1 MTRSHHQRSL
11 TFIGLCLAGLSLSA
25 VNAQDPRTGSRL
37 GNRLESGK
45 PQTTSDAI
53 INAHTLARCIYQVR
67 GRTVDRYLMTTV
79 PEDQENAA
87 DLVFKDVECEFY
99 RVDSALT
106 DTFGVYSSPA
116 SMRGLLAEAAL
127 RKLCFLND
135 LDKQLPR
142 LPIAEGYNKTWFKMT
157 QRSNTVNAMSAC
169 FADTRP
175 DLVVNLLKTK
185 PVTKEENKAIG
196 EVAGE
201 LGPCLINGAQLQ
213 ANAFTL
219 RAALAEGY
227 FHRAMGAN
235 EDVAPRLEQIPSE
248 PSEATK

>member
-1 MTRSHHQRSL
+1 MMRSHRPLWMAALSVV
-11 TFIGLCLAGLSLSA
+11 LAGASIST
-25 VNAQDPRTGSRL
+25 VSAQDSRTGSRL
-37 GNRLESGK
+37 GNRLEAGK
-45 PQTTSDAI
+45 PQKTSDAI
-53 INAHTLARCIYQVR
+53 TNAHTLARCIYLVR
-67 GRTVDRYLMTTV
+67 DRTVDRYLTTTSF
-79 PEDQENAA
+79 DDHDNAA
-87 DLVFKDVECEFY
+87 ALVFKDVECEFH

-106 DTFGVYSSPA
+106 ESHGVYSSPA

-127 RKLCFLND
+127 RKSGFLTD
-135 LDKQLPR
+135 PDKQLPR

-169 FADTRP
+169 FADTWP
-175 DLVVNLLKTK
+175 DLVVALLKTK
-185 PVTKEENKAIG
+185 PVSNEENQVIG

-227 FHRAMGAN
+227 FHRAMGPN
-235 EDVAPRLEQIPSE
+235 EDVVPDVRETAE
-248 PSEATK
+248 